1 MWHRRISALIWDLD
15 GTLVD
20 SYAVSIPCLQQALT
34 ENHYPISFE
43 DVRRWVL
50 LSSVRKVFSE
60 LEAQSQP
67 VPAMT
72 QRYNELVASRNSLV
86 GPCPHA
92 AETLKTLSEMGI
104 SHYIFTH
111 HDSFTQ
117 LLLDQCGLS
126 PWITESVNADYGF
139 PRKPAP
145 DGIRYLLDKYQL
157 SPEETFYVGD
167 RHLDIEAAVAA
178 GIGGI
183 LYVPADS
190 PVEPT
195 GAEALVI
202 QDLRELI
209 DLTDPVG

>member
-43 DVRRWVL
+43 ETRRWVL

-60 LEAQSQP
+60 LEAQGQP

-72 QRYNELVASRNSLV
+72 ARYNELVASRNHEV
-86 GPCPHA
+86 EPCPHA
-92 AETLKTLSEMGI
+92 VETLRTLSEMGV

-111 HDSFTQ
+111 HDRFTQ

-126 PWITESVNADYGF
+126 PWVIESVNADYGF

-145 DGIRYLLDKYQL
+145 DGILYLLDKYQL
-157 SPEETFYVGD
+157 SPKETFYVGD
-167 RHLDIEAAVAA
+167 RHLDMDAAAAA

-183 LYVPADS
+183 LYVPAES
-190 PVEPT
+190 PVAPT
-195 GAEALVI
+195 GTEALVI
-202 QDLRELI
+202 RDLRELI
-209 DLTDPVG
+209 DLTEPVL

>member
-1 MWHRRISALIWDLD
+1 MWRRRISALIWDLD

-34 ENHYPISFE
+34 EHNYPISLDE
-43 DVRRWVL
+43 VRRWVL
-50 LSSVRKVFSE
+50 RSSVRKVFSE
-60 LEAQSQP
+60 LEAQGQP
-67 VPAMT
+67 VQAMT
-72 QRYNELVASRNSLV
+72 QRYNELVASRNSEV

-92 AETLKTLSEMGI
+92 EETLRTLSEMGV

-126 PWITESVNADYGF
+126 PWIIESVNADYGF

-145 DGIRYLLDKYQL
+145 DGILYLMDKHKL
-157 SPEETFYVGD
+157 SPEDTFYVGD
-167 RHLDIEAAVAA
+167 RHLDIDAAAAA

-183 LYVPADS
+183 LYVPAGS

-209 DLTDPVG
+209 DLTDPVE